1 MDAVTIADLAAGRL
15 PDEVHELTLDGDAW
29 EPR

>member
-1 MDAVTIADLAAGRL
+1 MDAVTIADLAAGQL
-15 PDEVHELTLDGDAW
+15 PEDVHNLTLDSDAW